1 MSEEINIIDTST
13 RKQKLLNFIKLNLTS
28 ILITIVSLILIIIIF
43 FSYQIYKSNKHKNI
57 AEQFNLAIV
66 DYEKDK
72 QKNINI
78 MKQLIGKKD
87 KTYSPLA
94 LYFIID
100 SQSNLP
106 EKEINEYF
114 DIVINELN
122 LEKEI
127 VNLNIFKKALYN
139 AEFASEENMLA
150 IVNPVINS
158 ESVWKSHVL
167 YLMGEY
173 FLHKS
178 EKQKAKEFFLK
189 ILEINNPNPSIKL
202 EVQRRLKRD
211 LSE

>member
-1 MSEEINIIDTST
+1 MSEEINIINTST
-13 RKQKLLNFIKLNLTS
+13 RKEKLLNFIKLNLKS

-114 DIVINELN
+114 D
-122 LEKEI
+122 
-127 VNLNIFKKALYN
+127 
-139 AEFASEENMLA
+139 SRQ
-150 IVNPVINS
+150 
-158 ESVWKSHVL
+158 H
-167 YLMGEY
+167 
-173 FLHKS
+173 
-178 EKQKAKEFFLK
+178 
-189 ILEINNPNPSIKL
+189 
-202 EVQRRLKRD
+202 
-211 LSE
+211 